1 MNITQKEYSFIDRCS
16 CMYIEWHTHG

>member
-16 CMYIEWHTHG
+16 CMYIEWHKHG